1 MMSLVNLMNKNIL
14 LVVFCLLILGLSHS
28 YAQQSAQFSQYMF
41 NTLYYNPAYAGVNG
55 VTTLTAFH
63 RTQWA
68 GYQPTLDNPGG
79 INTQVV
85 SLDAPI
91 LRLRSGFG
99 LHIVNDNIGPLTNL
113 EAQASFA
120 YHLGVGDGK
129 LSLGV
134 RVGAFS
140 QTVDYDKYRPVDPG
154 DRLLQ
159 ENGRVSQLRPDFSVG
174 VFYRARKYY
183 AGVGF
188 KHLID
193 SQFDFVG
200 VDTLNNPLE
209 SHIAVTGGFDYEP
222 TYKVRLTPS
231 FLVQSDLN
239 TYSFDVGI
247 LATYDDTMWGGI
259 SYRQQE
265 AVVGMVGYSFFKE
278 KSLKLGY
285 SFDYTVIAQEAKAAT
300 SHEIMVTYSLP
311 VSSANDK
318 KIIRTPRFRQ

>member
-1 MMSLVNLMNKNIL
+1 MNKTIL
-14 LVVFCLLILGLSHS
+14 LVLVCITTIGLATS
-28 YAQQSAQFSQYMF
+28 YGQQSAQFSQYMF
-41 NTLYYNPAYAGVNG
+41 NTLFYNPAYAGVEG

-85 SLDAPI
+85 SLNTPI

-120 YHLGVGDGK
+120 YHLGVGNGK

-140 QTVDYDKYRPVDPG
+140 QTVDYGQYRPVDP
-154 DRLLQ
+154 DDVLLQ
-159 ENGRVSQLRPDFSVG
+159 GNGRVSQLRPDFSAG
-174 VFYRARKYY
+174 VFYRARQYY
-183 AGVGF
+183 LGVGF

-200 VDTLNNPLE
+200 IDTLNNPLE
-209 SHIAVTGGFDYEP
+209 NHVTVTGGFDYEP

-239 TYSFDVGI
+239 SYSFDVGV

-259 SYRQQE
+259 SFRQQE
-265 AVVGMVGYSFFKE
+265 ALVGMIGYSFFKE

-285 SFDYTVIAQEAKAAT
+285 SFDYVVLAQEAKAAT

-311 VSSANDK
+311 MSSASDK

>member
-1 MMSLVNLMNKNIL
+1 MNKITIL
-14 LVVFCLLILGLSHS
+14 TLLCVTTVGLSICRG
-28 YAQQSAQFSQYMF
+28 QQSAQFSQYMF
-41 NTLYYNPAYAGVNG
+41 NTLFYNPAYAGVEG

-68 GYQPTLDNPGG
+68 GYQPTLDNSGG

-85 SLDAPI
+85 SLNAPL
-91 LRLRSGFG
+91 LRLRGGFG

-113 EAQASFA
+113 QAQASFA
-120 YHLGVGDGK
+120 YHLGVGSGK
-129 LSLGV
+129 LSLGF

-140 QTVDYDKYRPVDPG
+140 QTVDYDQYRPVDPD

-159 ENGRVSQLRPDFSVG
+159 NNGRVSQLRPDFSVG
-174 VFYRARKYY
+174 VFYRARQYY

-188 KHLID
+188 KHLVD
-193 SQFDFVG
+193 AQFDFVG
-200 VDTLNNPLE
+200 IDTLNNPLE
-209 SHIAVTGGFDYEP
+209 NHIAVTGGFDYDP
-222 TYKVRLTPS
+222 TYRVRLTPS

-239 TYSFDVGI
+239 SYSFDI
-247 LATYDDTMWGGI
+247 SLMATYDDTMWGGV
-259 SYRQQE
+259 SFRQQE
-265 AVVGMVGYSFFKE
+265 ALIGMIGYSFFKE

-285 SFDYTVIAQEAKAAT
+285 AFDYTIVAQEAKAPT

-311 VSSANDK
+311 ISSASDK

>member
-1 MMSLVNLMNKNIL
+1 MNKTIL
-14 LVVFCLLILGLSHS
+14 LVLVCITTVGLTIS
-28 YAQQSAQFSQYMF
+28 YGQQSAQFSQYMF
-41 NTLYYNPAYAGVNG
+41 NTLFYNPAYAGVEG

-68 GYQPTLDNPGG
+68 GYQPTIDNPGG

-85 SLDAPI
+85 SLNAPI

-120 YHLGVGDGK
+120 YHLGVGNGK
-129 LSLGV
+129 LSLGI

-140 QTVDYDKYRPVDPG
+140 QTVDYDQYRPVDP
-154 DRLLQ
+154 DDDLLQ
-159 ENGRVSQLRPDFSVG
+159 GNGRVSQLRPDFSAG
-174 VFYRARKYY
+174 VFYRARQYY
-183 AGVGF
+183 LGIGF

-193 SQFDFVG
+193 SQFEFVG

-209 SHIAVTGGFDYEP
+209 NHVTVTGGFDYEP

-239 TYSFDVGI
+239 SYSFDIGVI
-247 LATYDDTMWGGI
+247 ATYDDTMWGGV
-259 SYRQQE
+259 SFRQQE
-265 AVVGMVGYSFFKE
+265 ALVGMIGYSFFKE

-285 SFDYTVIAQEAKAAT
+285 SFDYTLIAQEAKAAT

-311 VSSANDK
+311 MASASDK

>member
-1 MMSLVNLMNKNIL
+1 MYRIIPQVFFFL
-14 LVVFCLLILGLSHS
+14 LVTGLST
-28 YAQQSAQFSQYMF
+28 AFGQQSAQFSQYMF
-41 NTLYYNPAYAGVNG
+41 NTLFYNPAYAGVEG

-79 INTQVV
+79 INTQVI
-85 SLDAPI
+85 SLNAPI

-113 EAQASFA
+113 EAQASYA

-140 QTVDYDKYRPVDPG
+140 QTVDYDQYRPVDP
-154 DRLLQ
+154 DDQLLQ
-159 ENGRVSQLRPDFSVG
+159 ANGRVSQLRPDFSVG
-174 VFYRARKYY
+174 VFYRARQYY
-183 AGVGF
+183 AGIGF

-193 SQFDFVG
+193 TQFDFVG

-209 SHIAVTGGFDYEP
+209 NHITVTGGFDYEP
-222 TYKVRLTPS
+222 TYKIRLTPS

-247 LATYDDTMWGGI
+247 LATYDDTMWGGV

-311 VSSANDK
+311 VSSASDK

>member
-1 MMSLVNLMNKNIL
+1 MNRTIILVLVCITTIGLTKSL
-14 LVVFCLLILGLSHS
+14 G
-28 YAQQSAQFSQYMF
+28 QQSAQFSQYMF
-41 NTLYYNPAYAGVNG
+41 NTLFYNPAYAGVEG
-55 VTTLTAFH
+55 VTTITAFH

-68 GYQPTLDNPGG
+68 GYQPSVDDAGG
-79 INTQVV
+79 INTQVI
-85 SLDAPI
+85 SLNAPI

-140 QTVDYDKYRPVDPG
+140 QTVDYDQYRFVDPN
-154 DRLLQ
+154 DDLLREQ
-159 ENGRVSQLRPDFSVG
+159 GRISQLRPDLSVG
-174 VFYRARKYY
+174 VFYRARQYY
-183 AGVGF
+183 VGVGF

-193 SQFDFVG
+193 TQFGFVG
-200 VDTLNNPLE
+200 IDTLNNPLE

-239 TYSFDVGI
+239 TYSFDIGV
-247 LATYDDTMWGGI
+247 LATYDNTMWGGV
-259 SYRQQE
+259 SFRQQE
-265 AVVGMVGYSFFKE
+265 AMVGMIGYSFFKE

-285 SFDYTVIAQEAKAAT
+285 AFDYTIIAQEAKAAT

-311 VSSANDK
+311 MTSASDK

>member
-1 MMSLVNLMNKNIL
+1 MNKTIL
-14 LVVFCLLILGLSHS
+14 LVLVCITTVGLTTSQG
-28 YAQQSAQFSQYMF
+28 QQSAQFSQYMF
-41 NTLYYNPAYAGVNG
+41 NTLFYNPAYAGVEG
-55 VTTLTAFH
+55 ITTLTAFH

-85 SLDAPI
+85 SLNAPI

-113 EAQASFA
+113 ETQASFA
-120 YHLGVGDGK
+120 YHLGVGTGK
-129 LSLGV
+129 LSFGI

-140 QTVDYDKYRPVDPG
+140 QTVDYDQYRPVDP
-154 DRLLQ
+154 DDDLLQ
-159 ENGRVSQLRPDFSVG
+159 GNGRISQLRPDFSVG
-174 VFYRARKYY
+174 VFYRARQYY
-183 AGVGF
+183 VGVGL

-193 SQFDFVG
+193 GQFEFVG

-209 SHIAVTGGFDYEP
+209 NHITLTGGFDYEP

-239 TYSFDVGI
+239 SYSFDVGV
-247 LATYDDTMWGGI
+247 LATYDDTMWGGV
-259 SYRQQE
+259 SFRQQE
-265 AVVGMVGYSFFKE
+265 ALVGMIGYSFFKE

-285 SFDYTVIAQEAKAAT
+285 AFDYTIVAQAAKAAT

-311 VSSANDK
+311 MTTASDK

>member
-1 MMSLVNLMNKNIL
+1 MNRIIL
-14 LVVFCLLILGLSHS
+14 LALFSLAFSGYHQSH
-28 YAQQSAQFSQYMF
+28 AQQSAQFSQYMF
-41 NTLYYNPAYAGVNG
+41 NTLFYNPAYAGVDG
-55 VTTLTAFH
+55 VTTITAFH

-79 INTQVV
+79 INTQVI
-85 SLDAPI
+85 SLNAPI

-120 YHLGVGDGK
+120 YHLGVGNGK
-129 LSLGV
+129 LSLGL

-140 QTVDYDKYRPVDPG
+140 QTVDYDQYRPVDPD

-159 ENGRVSQLRPDFSVG
+159 GSGRISQLRPDLSVG
-174 VFYRARKYY
+174 VFYRARQYY
-183 AGVGF
+183 VGVGF

-200 VDTLNNPLE
+200 IDTLNNPLE
-209 SHIAVTGGFDYEP
+209 NHIAVTGGFDYDLS
-222 TYKVRLTPS
+222 YKLRLTPS

-239 TYSFDVGI
+239 TYSFDIGV
-247 LATYDDTMWGGI
+247 LATYDNTMWGGV
-259 SYRQQE
+259 SFRQQE
-265 AVVGMVGYSFFKE
+265 AIVGMVGYSFFKE

-285 SFDYTVIAQEAKAAT
+285 SFDYTVVAQEAKAAT
-300 SHEIMVTYSLP
+300 SHEIMMTYSLP
-311 VSSANDK
+311 VSSASDK

>member
-1 MMSLVNLMNKNIL
+1 MNRIL
-14 LVVFCLLILGLSHS
+14 LVLACVIIVGLNHS
-28 YAQQSAQFSQYMF
+28 QGQQSAQFSQYMF
-41 NTLYYNPAYAGVNG
+41 NTLFYNPAYAGVEG

-68 GYQPTLDNPGG
+68 GYQPTVDNAGG

-85 SLDAPI
+85 SLNAPI
-91 LRLRSGFG
+91 LRMRSGFG

-129 LSLGV
+129 LSLGI

-140 QTVDYDKYRPVDPG
+140 QTVDYDQYRPVDP
-154 DRLLQ
+154 DDELLQ
-159 ENGRVSQLRPDFSVG
+159 SNGRISQLRPDFSAG
-174 VFYRARKYY
+174 VFYRARQYY
-183 AGVGF
+183 VGVGF
-188 KHLID
+188 NHLID
-193 SQFDFVG
+193 SQFEFVG

-209 SHIAVTGGFDYEP
+209 SHIVVTGGFDYEP

-239 TYSFDVGI
+239 SYSFDIGV
-247 LATYDDTMWGGI
+247 LATYDDTMWGGV
-259 SYRQQE
+259 SFRQQE
-265 AVVGMVGYSFFKE
+265 ALVGMIGYSFFKE

-285 SFDYTVIAQEAKAAT
+285 AFDYTLIGQEATAAT

-311 VSSANDK
+311 MSSASDK

>member
-1 MMSLVNLMNKNIL
+1 MNKTIL
-14 LVVFCLLILGLSHS
+14 LVLVCITTIGLNTS
-28 YAQQSAQFSQYMF
+28 YGQQSAQFSQYMF
-41 NTLYYNPAYAGVNG
+41 NTLFYNPAYAGVEG

-85 SLDAPI
+85 SLNTPI

-120 YHLGVGDGK
+120 YHLGVGNGK
-129 LSLGV
+129 LSLGI

-140 QTVDYDKYRPVDPG
+140 QTVDYDQYRPVDP
-154 DRLLQ
+154 DDVLLQ
-159 ENGRVSQLRPDFSVG
+159 GNGRVSQLRPDFSAG
-174 VFYRARKYY
+174 VFYRARQYY
-183 AGVGF
+183 VGVGF

-200 VDTLNNPLE
+200 IDSLNNPLE
-209 SHIAVTGGFDYEP
+209 NHVTVTGGFDYEP

-239 TYSFDVGI
+239 SYSFDIGV

-259 SYRQQE
+259 SFRQQE
-265 AVVGMVGYSFFKE
+265 ALVGMIGYSFFKE

-285 SFDYTVIAQEAKAAT
+285 SFDYVVLAQEAKAAT

-311 VSSANDK
+311 MSSASDK